1 MANLVATQSPHT
13 TSLTLREHTPVIFS
27 IPNTPVDSPQMEQ
40 PRQMFHS
47 LLVHRTPTLE
57 SLPAE
62 IINCIAQHVRAL
74 SQDFDDYMPRVP
86 RVCPCKPITALR
98 RAHAQ
103 VKSLGCY
110 QDAALALSMTCTRM
124 KEIVFEAQLG
134 RSVRIGLCDAAM
146 DASRGISG
154 VLRSH
159 VR

>member
-1 MANLVATQSPHT
+1 MTNLVAAQSPYT
-13 TSLTLREHTPVIFS
+13 TSLTLREHTPVIYS
-27 IPNTPVDSPQMEQ
+27 IPNTPTANSRMDPPCKTFESSIVY
-40 PRQMFHS
+40 
-47 LLVHRTPTLE
+47 RTLTLE
-57 SLPAE
+57 SLPVE
-62 IINCIAQHVRAL
+62 IINCIAQHIRAL
-74 SQDFDDYMPRVP
+74 SQDFDDYFPRVP
-86 RVCPCKPITALR
+86 RVCPCKPITPLR

-110 QDAALALSMTCTRM
+110 QDAALALSMTCRRIR
-124 KEIVFEAQLG
+124 EIVFEAQLG